1 MAGADVGAPASRCV
15 IVIIT
20 VIVVIVMVIMTV
32 STTGKTIGK
41 QWESVSNRGN
51 ALRELPR
58 PWAPRAPHVTT
69 ERDSEAN
76 RAGLG
81 V

>member
-41 QWESVSNRGN
+41 QWEMG
-51 ALRELPR
+51 
-58 PWAPRAPHVTT
+58 
-69 ERDSEAN
+69 
-76 RAGLG
+76 
-81 V
+81 